1 MENVRGDF
9 QTLYQQEDPHPPG
22 IPLET
27 HVEPV
32 QVNNA
37 TPSEAEMET
46 VVRILRPL
54 KAGGHTHLRAEHFK
68 QWIC

>member
-37 TPSEAEMET
+37 TPSDAE
-46 VVRILRPL
+46 VGVSACL
-54 KAGGHTHLRAEHFK
+54 KWAQATYYCLHLRL
-68 QWIC
+68 